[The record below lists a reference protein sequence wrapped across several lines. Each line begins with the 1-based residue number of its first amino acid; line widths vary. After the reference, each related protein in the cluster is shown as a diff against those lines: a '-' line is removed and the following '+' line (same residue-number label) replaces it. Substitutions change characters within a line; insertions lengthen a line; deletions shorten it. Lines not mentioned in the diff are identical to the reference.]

1 LSALT
6 FAKLH
11 GGGNDF
17 LVLVDRDDAWP
28 LGPAVARALCDRH
41 EGVGADGVMRALPP
55 RAGGD
60 LRMELYNADGSRP
73 EMSGNGAR
81 CLVLAALD
89 AGMVRGGRLTLETD
103 AGPRQVEVAASR
115 DGREPEIS
123 VDMGAV
129 TLGPENDLLVG
140 GWRARRA
147 RVGNPHLVLVADTL
161 AGVDIASLGAELD
174 AKEQGGINVEVIAPV
189 REVPGGAAPG
199 RAPRPGETVA
209 RDLLDLVVWERGV
222 GVTLACGT
230 GSCAAA
236 AVARVIGIVGDEVT
250 VRNPGGELR
259 VRLSGDDP
267 LAPGAMLS
275 GPTRRV
281 ASVAVDLADLRVQEW
296 AAVPSRP
303 SRDDREGVSA

>member
-1 LSALT
+1 LTPLT

-11 GGGNDF
+11 GSGNDF
-17 LVLVDRDDAWP
+17 LVLVDPDDSWP
-28 LGPAVARALCDRH
+28 IGPAMARALCDRH
-41 EGVGADGVMRALPP
+41 EGVGADGVMRALAPL
-55 RAGGD
+55 AGGD
-60 LRMELYNADGSRP
+60 LRMELHNADGSRP

-89 AGMVRGGRLTLETD
+89 AGMVSGNELLLETD
-103 AGPRQVEVAASR
+103 AGARRVTFAASPG
-115 DGREPEIS
+115 GREPEIS

-129 TLGPENDLLVG
+129 GLGPENDLLVG

-147 RVGNPHLVLVADTL
+147 RVGNPHLVLVADSL
-161 AGVDIASLGAELD
+161 VGVDIACLGGELVAAEP
-174 AKEQGGINVEVIAPV
+174 GGINVEVIA
-189 REVPGGAAPG
+189 RGRAAPG
-199 RAPRPGETVA
+199 GDAPASEADARAPRAGEGFA
-209 RDLLDLVVWERGV
+209 RDVLDLLVWERGV

-236 AVARVIGIVGDEVT
+236 AVARVIGIVDDEVI

-267 LAPGAMLS
+267 LAPIAMLS

-281 ASVAVDLADLRVQEW
+281 ASVTVDLSDLPVREW
-296 AAVPSRP
+296 AAVPSR
-303 SRDDREGVSA
+303 EVVGG